1 MFEAVRNN
9 PKFVRVALMLIVLPF
24 AFFGI
29 GSYVRDMTG
38 DSDDAAKVGSIKIT
52 NGQLNDAV
60 RTQQQSLREQMGAS
74 FSQEQAESPEF
85 RQAVLDSLITQ
96 ATMQEA
102 IRDGRLLV
110 SQAAVENALRQV
122 PEFQQNGQFSL
133 EQAQAVLASNGMTP
147 LQFEQNLRSRLAQQ
161 MLLSPITQTAV
172 IPKDTLRRLVL
183 LQEESRTISESV
195 VNTSDYMSK
204 VKLADGAAKT
214 YYDTH
219 QADFRVPERI
229 KAEYVVLSQ
238 EAIASQVKISDDDAR
253 KWYDDRK
260 DKYTAPEERRASHI
274 LVKVDASAPQ
284 AERDA
289 AHKKAEEILAKAK
302 ARPEDFAALAKQ
314 YSDDPS
320 GQSGGD
326 LGFMERGAF
335 VKPFDDALF
344 ALKPHQISDI
354 VQSEYGYHIIL
365 LNDVRGGTVKPF
377 ESVKAEIVAEATR
390 DQAGK
395 RLAEASDQFGNM
407 VYEQSDTF
415 KPVAEKF
422 GLKVEQSDWIARGQ
436 AGAGQVSN
444 ERVLS
449 KLFEA
454 DSLKNRR
461 NIEAVDLGNGVMISA
476 RVVDHQAA
484 SQKPLEQV
492 KAQIEEQLTAA
503 EAAKLAQAAGEAA
516 LAKLKAGEAGAATTW
531 NAARSIKRSTPGF
544 STDARKAVFAAGA
557 DKLPAYAGAVTPIGY
572 TLYRIEKVDVPTIAD
587 NDPRLADARD
597 ALSNL
602 LGEQDTRDYLA
613 GLRKRMGVEIK
624 AKTPAKDE
632 KAAAN

>member
-9 PKFVRVALMLIVLPF
+9 PKFVRIALMLIVLPF

-38 DSDDAAKVGSIKIT
+38 DSDIAAKVGSIKIT

-60 RTQQQSLREQMGAS
+60 RTQQQNLREQMGAS
-74 FSQEQAESPEF
+74 FSQEQADSPEF

-96 ATMQEA
+96 ATMEQA
-102 IRDGRLLV
+102 IRENRLAVADLAV
-110 SQAAVENALRQV
+110 QNVIRGVPNFQENGKFSQSQYE
-122 PEFQQNGQFSL
+122 
-133 EQAQAVLASNGMTP
+133 AVLAANGLTP
-147 LQFEQNLRSRLAQQ
+147 AQYEQGIRSKLAQQ

-172 IPKDTLRRLVL
+172 TPKDTLRRLVL
-183 LQEESRTISESV
+183 LQEEERTIAEWT
-195 VNTSDYMSK
+195 VNTADYMSK
-204 VKLADGAAKT
+204 VTLADGAAKAF
-214 YYDTH
+214 YDAH

-229 KAEYVVLSQ
+229 KVEYVVLSQ
-238 EAIASQVKISDDDAR
+238 EAIASQIKVSEEDAR
-253 KWYDDRK
+253 KWYDEHK
-260 DKYTAPEERRASHI
+260 DKYQAPEERRASHI
-274 LVKVDASAPQ
+274 LVKVDANAPQ

-289 AHKKAEEILAKAK
+289 ARKKAEEILAKAK
-302 ARPEDFAALAKQ
+302 AKPEDFAALAKQ

-344 ALKPHQISDI
+344 ALKPHQISDV

-365 LNDVRGGTVKPF
+365 LNDVRGGTIKPF
-377 ESVKAEIVAEATR
+377 EAVKADIVAEVTR
-390 DQAGK
+390 DLATK
-395 RLAEASDQFGNM
+395 RFAEASDQFGNM

-422 GLKVEQSDWIARGQ
+422 GLKIEQSDWIVRGQ
-436 AGAGQVSN
+436 AGTSPVAN

-461 NIEAVDLGNGVMISA
+461 NIEAVDMGNGVMVSA

-484 SQKPLEQV
+484 TQKPFEQV
-492 KAQIEEQLTAA
+492 KAQIEERLTAS
-503 EAAKLAQAAGEAA
+503 EAAKLAQADGEAK
-516 LAKLKAGEAGAATTW
+516 LAKLKAGEAIAASWGAP
-531 NAARSIKRSTPGF
+531 RSVKRSTPGF
-544 STDARKAVFAAGA
+544 SADARKAVFAANA
-557 DKLPAYAGAVTPIGY
+557 DKLPAFAGAVTPMGF
-572 TLYRIEKVDVPTIAD
+572 TLYRIDKVVVPTIAD
-587 NDPRLADARD
+587 NDPRLADAND
-597 ALSNL
+597 ALSTL

-613 GLRKRMGVEIK
+613 GLRKRMGVETK
-624 AKTPAKDE
+624 AKPAVKDE
-632 KAAAN
+632 KAATN